1 MAAPSR
7 LLSLN
12 LGTQT
17 VTLADFASSESG
29 GLILNGY
36 DSRDLLLAG
45 ATDADKSAYITSAI
59 TDLIR
64 VLKVRRGKVNL
75 CIPSQSVFTRF
86 VKLPTTDEDKVGQ
99 IIGFE
104 AQQNVPFPI
113 TEVVW
118 DSQLVGGSEPGK
130 LGVVL
135 VAIKSDLLGEID
147 SSVGQAG
154 LETELVDV
162 APMALYNTFRYN
174 YEGVTGC
181 SLIAD
186 IGARTTNLIFVEP
199 QHVFS
204 RSIPIGGQTITTAI
218 AKEFQEPLLT
228 AENRKKRDGFV
239 GLGGSYAEPDD
250 PDVARVSKIIRNTMT
265 RLHMEIV
272 RSISFYRSQQSGGQ
286 PVRMYLAGGSANLPY
301 MKEFFNEKMQLPV
314 EYFNPLR
321 NVSVGAS
328 VDVDKAG
335 REAHLLGEL
344 VGAALRKS
352 GECPI
357 ELNLLPPELIRRQG
371 MSRRQPYLIGAG
383 ILLLMLLAGWWLY
396 FKQATEKIIAVTEKV
411 TAETATLQSFDT
423 KFRAIKT
430 QVNGDS
436 ARVAPILEAVARRE
450 VWARLIDD
458 INQRLPEEKIWV
470 TVLEPQQFG
479 KPLGFGDAK
488 AIIAQQTATPPSVR
502 ATPAQRAVA
511 QPRPNAAPAP
521 ANDAGDP
528 VIDKIILRGLYIDN
542 SQIVDQFFTNLLK
555 SPFFEIDPTKKNAV
569 ITVRKDADSSAWAF
583 DYELTLPLKEPISL
597 K

>member
-29 GLILNGY
+29 GLILNAY
-36 DSRDLLLAG
+36 ESRDLLFDG
-45 ATDADKSAYITSAI
+45 ASDGAKSAHVTSAI
-59 TDLIR
+59 TELIHDL
-64 VLKVRRGKVNL
+64 KARREKVNL

-86 VKLPTTDEDKVGQ
+86 VKLPTVDEDKIEQ

-118 DSQLVGGSEPGK
+118 DYQLVGGSDPDR

-147 SSVGQAG
+147 ASAEQAG

-162 APMALYNTFRYN
+162 APMALYNAFRYN
-174 YEGVTGC
+174 YENVTGC

-218 AKEFQEPLLT
+218 SKEFQEPLAD

-272 RSISFYRSQQSGGQ
+272 RSISFYRSQQAGSQ
-286 PVRMYLAGGSANLPY
+286 PVRMYLAGGSANLVY
-301 MKEFFNEKMQLPV
+301 MKEFFHEKMQLPV
-314 EYFNPLR
+314 EYFNPLK
-321 NVSVGAS
+321 NVPVGPS
-328 VDVDKAG
+328 VDVEKVG
-335 REAHLLGEL
+335 REAHSLGEL
-344 VGAALRKS
+344 VGTTLRKN

-357 ELNLLPPELIRRQG
+357 ELNLLPPELVRRQE
-371 MSRRQPYLIGAG
+371 MAKRKPYLVGAG
-383 ILLLMLLAGWWLY
+383 FILLLLLAGWWLY
-396 FKQATEKIIAVTEKV
+396 FKQATEKITEVTDKV
-411 TAETATLQSFDT
+411 VAETSRLQSFDS
-423 KFRAIKT
+423 KFKAIDK
-430 QVNGDS
+430 
-436 ARVAPILEAVARRE
+436 RVKEETTRIAPILEAIARRE
-450 VWARLIDD
+450 VWVRLIDD

-470 TVLEPQQFG
+470 TAMEPLQFG
-479 KPLGFGDAK
+479 KPLSFGDVK
-488 AIIAQQTATPPSVR
+488 AITAQQTATPSPTR
-502 ATPAQRAVA
+502 TTPASKAIQPKPGVA
-511 QPRPNAAPAP
+511 PLANAAT
-521 ANDAGDP
+521 GP
-528 VIDKIILRGLYIDN
+528 VIDQIILKGLYIEN
-542 SQIVDQFFTNLLK
+542 SQVVDQFFTNLLK

-569 ITVRKDADSSAWAF
+569 ITVRKDVDSSAWAF

>member
-17 VTLADFASSESG
+17 VTLADFSSTESG
-29 GLILNGY
+29 GLILNAY
-36 DSRDLLLAG
+36 DSRDLLLEG
-45 ATDADKSAYITSAI
+45 ATEADRSTHVTSAI
-59 TDLIR
+59 AELIHE
-64 VLKVRRGKVNL
+64 LKVRHGKANL

-86 VKLPTTDEDKVGQ
+86 VKLPTVDEDKIEQ

-118 DSQLVGGSEPGK
+118 DYQLVGGSEPGR

-147 SSVGQAG
+147 ASVERAG
-154 LETELVDV
+154 LATELVDV
-162 APMALYNTFRYN
+162 APMALYNAFRYN
-174 YEGVTGC
+174 YESVPGC

-199 QHVFS
+199 LHIFS
-204 RSIPIGGQTITTAI
+204 RSIPIGGQTITNAI
-218 AKEFQEPLLT
+218 AKEFHESIL
-228 AENRKKRDGFV
+228 ASENRKKNDGFV

-272 RSISFYRSQQSGGQ
+272 RSISFYRSQQSGSQ
-286 PVRMYLAGGSANLPY
+286 PVRMYLAGGSVSLPY

-314 EYFNPLR
+314 EYLNPLK
-321 NVSVGAS
+321 NVAVGSS
-328 VDVDKAG
+328 VDVEKVS
-335 REAHLLGEL
+335 REAHWLGE
-344 VGAALRKS
+344 VIGAALRTN

-357 ELNLLPPELIRRQG
+357 ELNLLPPELIRRQE
-371 MSRRQPYLIGAG
+371 MSRRQPYLVTAG
-383 ILLLMLLAGWWLY
+383 ILILMLLAGWWLY
-396 FKQATEKIIAVTEKV
+396 FKQTTEKITLVTEKV
-411 TAETATLQSFDT
+411 TAETARLQSFDT
-423 KFRAIKT
+423 KFKAIDT
-430 QVNGDS
+430 QVKGDA
-436 ARVAPILEAVARRE
+436 ARVAPILEATARRE
-450 VWARLIDD
+450 IWARLIDD
-458 INQRLPEEKIWV
+458 INERLPEEKIWV

-479 KPLGFGDAK
+479 AALGFGDVK
-488 AIIAQQTATPPSVR
+488 AITAQQTATPPAVR
-502 ATPAQRAVA
+502 ATPAQKVVQTTPGAG
-511 QPRPNAAPAP
+511 AAPSKST
-521 ANDAGDP
+521 AGP
-528 VIDKIILRGLYIDN
+528 VIDKILLKGLYIEN

-555 SPFFEIDPTKKNAV
+555 SPFFEIDPAKKNAV

-583 DYELTLPLKEPISL
+583 DYELLLPLKEPISL